1 MHSEAAAQVI
11 NCRQAARDPFRPL
24 RSNQFGYIEMPYY
37 CVVMN
42 GEGISVPSAGD
53 DIVGFYT
60 TRWVKAEGS
69 EGAEEIAKQLVLLDW
84 TEGEYADVNKGDP
97 PIMTVDS
104 VSPVSFLKYLW
115 RQPGKGHAFY
125 SSE

>member
-1 MHSEAAAQVI
+1 MRAEAAGRVI
-11 NCRQAARDPFRPL
+11 RGIISATDPFRPL

-42 GEGISVPSAGD
+42 GEGISVPSSGD

-69 EGAEEIAKQLVLLDW
+69 DGAEEIAKQLVLLDW
-84 TEGEYADVNKGDP
+84 TEGEYADVNMGDP
-97 PIMTVDS
+97 PIMSVDEIWQ
-104 VSPVSFLKYLW
+104 VNFLKFLW
-115 RQPGKGHAFY
+115 RRPGGGHTFY